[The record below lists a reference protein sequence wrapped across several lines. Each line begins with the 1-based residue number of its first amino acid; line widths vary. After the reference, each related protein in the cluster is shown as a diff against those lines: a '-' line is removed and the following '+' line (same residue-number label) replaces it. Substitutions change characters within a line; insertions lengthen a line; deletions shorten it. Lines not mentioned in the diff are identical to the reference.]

1 MFGFDEVVG
10 VASSSSSSFFVLA
23 NEGCLG
29 EACCA
34 FFFVGWV
41 EWSESQ

>member
-10 VASSSSSSFFVLA
+10 VASSSSSSSFFVLA

-34 FFFVGWV
+34 FFFGWLGGV
-41 EWSESQ
+41 E